1 MGELQY
7 LDGVITLAD
16 INTDRPI
23 IILTT
28 DFGLHDYY
36 VGIIKGIIAGLNSR
50 AGLIDNTHDIP
61 PYNIDSGRYTV
72 RTSYRYYP
80 RGSIHLAVVDPGV
93 GTKRKALLIET
104 RDYFFIGPDNG
115 LFSFLEKTEIIR
127 IISLKNRD
135 YFLKEISTTFHARDI
150 FAPVA
155 GYLSLG
161 ISPDEFGPE
170 ITDIK
175 KIKSNKIRKTK
186 SGLSGD
192 ILHIDHFG
200 NIVTSYQLNNL
211 PDSSC
216 LIFLGQK
223 KVGRLRKTYGSVKKG
238 FPVAYINSFGYLEIA
253 VNGGS
258 AAEYFS
264 IVPGSKEKI
273 LIATS

>member
-1 MGELQY
+1 M
-7 LDGVITLAD
+7 AD

-155 GYLSLG
+155 G
-161 ISPDEFGPE
+161 
-170 ITDIK
+170 
-175 KIKSNKIRKTK
+175 
-186 SGLSGD
+186 
-192 ILHIDHFG
+192 
-200 NIVTSYQLNNL
+200 
-211 PDSSC
+211 
-216 LIFLGQK
+216 
-223 KVGRLRKTYGSVKKG
+223 
-238 FPVAYINSFGYLEIA
+238 
-253 VNGGS
+253 
-258 AAEYFS
+258 
-264 IVPGSKEKI
+264 
-273 LIATS
+273 